1 MNLEI
6 NKRVVYY
13 RKQKHLTQATVAERI
28 GMKSSTYSQ
37 MEREGDISADRIVKL
52 AEVFGIRPEWILLGE
67 PQEKSEPDNSDVTLQ
82 QSKPIIPEPEPFVLT
97 NMEMSIIKIIR
108 NLKKKEKEEVINFIQ
123 SKR

>member
-13 RKQKHLTQATVAERI
+13 RKQNHLTQSTVAERI
-28 GMKSSTYSQ
+28 DMKSSTYSQ

-52 AEVFGIRPEWILLGE
+52 AEVFGIRPEWLLLGE
-67 PQEKSEPDNSDVTLQ
+67 PEEKNEDNGIAVAEQ
-82 QSKPIIPEPEPFVLT
+82 QKSVIPEPEPFVLT

>member
-6 NKRVVYY
+6 NKRVVHY
-13 RKQKHLTQATVAERI
+13 RKQNHLTQSKVAERI

-37 MEREGDISADRIVKL
+37 MERVGDISADRIVKL
-52 AEVFGIRPEWILLGE
+52 AEIFGIRPEWILLGE
-67 PQEKSEPDNSDVTLQ
+67 PEDKSDGNSIVKVEQ
-82 QSKPIIPEPEPFVLT
+82 PKPVIPEPEPFVLT
-97 NMEMSIIKIIR
+97 NMEKSIIKIIR

>member
-6 NKRVVYY
+6 NKRVIQY
-13 RKQKHLTQATVAERI
+13 RKQKHLTQSEVAERI

-37 MEREGDISADRIVKL
+37 MERVGDISAERVVRL
-52 AEVFGIRPEWILLGE
+52 AEIFGVRPEWILLGE
-67 PQEKSEPDNSDVTLQ
+67 PEDTPENESGIDVAQ
-82 QSKPIIPEPEPFVLT
+82 QPKITIPEPEPFVLT

>member
-6 NKRVVYY
+6 NKRVIQY
-13 RKQKHLTQATVAERI
+13 RKQKHLTQSEVAERI

-37 MEREGDISADRIVKL
+37 MERVGDISAERVVKL
-52 AEVFGIRPEWILLGE
+52 AEIFGVKPEWILLGE
-67 PQEKSEPDNSDVTLQ
+67 PEDVAENDNGVEVAQ
-82 QSKPIIPEPEPFVLT
+82 QSKITIPEPEPFVLT

-108 NLKKKEKEEVINFIQ
+108 SLKKKEKEEVINFIQ